1 MGCVDPDRA
10 VTEVR
15 LNASAPF
22 EPDALFLSVTT
33 SLLSAFIIF
42 KALVD
47 SGSTHCFVDPRFI
60 AMNNLITYSVT
71 PIRLKLFDGT
81 SNQTITQAIDIP
93 VQISPGHVTPFTFY
107 VTPLDSSCSIVLG
120 YNWLTRYNPLIDW
133 VLSSIIFPTTNK
145 ENPVSDSRPSMRATV
160 SDEMEP
166 QTFSDN
172 SDSDTRE
179 DNPTP
184 NIPETPE
191 TLTATPKVD
200 ISLVNAVA
208 YLRACEL
215 PGTQQFT
222 LNLKDFS
229 ARASSTSQSTP
240 ADLSSIP
247 EEYHDFADVF
257 DKVKADTLAPHRP
270 YDLKINLDENSIP
283 PLGHMYSL
291 SQTELVALRE
301 FIDEHLAT
309 GFIRPS
315 RSPYGAPVLFVK
327 KKDGGLRLCVDFRGL
342 NKITKK
348 DRYPLPLITDL
359 LDSSGKAR
367 IYTKID
373 LQHAYHLVRIAEGDE
388 WKTAFR
394 TRYGSFEWQVMPF
407 GLTNSPAAFQRFM
420 NDIFADMLDVCVIV
434 YLDDIL
440 IYSDNMELHQK
451 HVREVLRRLRQNG
464 LFAGVNKCTFHADTV
479 EYLGYILS
487 PTGLSMDP
495 TKVQTIQDWPEPRKV
510 KDIQSFLGFANF
522 YRRFIHEYSDI
533 VIPLTRLT
541 RKDLKWNFSAACRD
555 AFEKLKTAFLSA
567 PVLTHWI
574 PDTQLTVETDA
585 SDYAIAAIL
594 SITLSDGEIHP
605 VAFHSRTLTAP
616 ELNYDT
622 HDKELLAIFEA
633 FQKWRHYLEGSGTPV
648 DVVTDHK
655 NLEYFA
661 TTKLLTRRQARWS
674 EFLSQF
680 NMIIRFRPGRLGT
693 KPDALTRRWDVYP
706 KEGDSDYAKVNPQNL
721 RPVFTQE
728 QLASSLRATYY
739 SGPVLRAVGI
749 MDIGQLHKDILSA
762 QRSDTYISEH
772 NSEPRWSTDEQGL
785 VRYDDRIWIPDSDDL
800 RLRVLHYHHDHPISG
815 HFGQNKTL
823 ELIRRSYTWPSVRSF
838 VKDYCKSCTTCA
850 RSKAPRHRPYGKLR
864 QLPIPEK
871 PWNSISMDFI
881 EQLPS
886 SEDFTA
892 ILVIVDR
899 LSKQSI
905 FIPTH
910 DTITSMQLA
919 QLFVLHVFSKHG
931 VPSHVTS
938 DRGTEFVSHF
948 FRSLGKALDMRLH
961 FTSGYHPEGD
971 GQTER
976 TNQTLE
982 QYLRIYCNY
991 QQDNWKEL
999 LPLAEFAYNNAP
1011 SATTGISPFFAN
1023 KGYHPNITVHP
1034 ERDLSSA
1041 RAKEFAVD
1049 LDELHQELRLQIAD
1063 AQKRYQGP
1071 ADARRTPAPDFKV
1084 GDKVFVKAAH
1094 FRTTRPSKK
1103 LSEKNLGPF
1112 EIIAQVGQASFTLR
1126 LPDQLRAVHPVF
1138 HVSQLEPATPN
1149 TIPNRVQ
1156 PPPPPIEVD
1165 GDIEYEVSEI
1175 LDSKIDKRRKCQ
1187 LLYLVRWTG
1196 YEGTDQETDWLP
1208 ATELEHAPELVQDF
1222 HKSYPTKPGPLTSP

>member
-1 MGCVDPDRA
+1 
-10 VTEVR
+10 
-15 LNASAPF
+15 
-22 EPDALFLSVTT
+22 
-33 SLLSAFIIF
+33 
-42 KALVD
+42 
-47 SGSTHCFVDPRFI
+47 
-60 AMNNLITYSVT
+60 
-71 PIRLKLFDGT
+71 
-81 SNQTITQAIDIP
+81 
-93 VQISPGHVTPFTFY
+93 
-107 VTPLDSSCSIVLG
+107 
-120 YNWLTRYNPLIDW
+120 
-133 VLSSIIFPTTNK
+133 
-145 ENPVSDSRPSMRATV
+145 
-160 SDEMEP
+160 
-166 QTFSDN
+166 
-172 SDSDTRE
+172 
-179 DNPTP
+179 
-184 NIPETPE
+184 
-191 TLTATPKVD
+191 
-200 ISLVNAVA
+200 
-208 YLRACEL
+208 
-215 PGTQQFT
+215 
-222 LNLKDFS
+222 
-229 ARASSTSQSTP
+229 
-240 ADLSSIP
+240 
-247 EEYHDFADVF
+247 
-257 DKVKADTLAPHRP
+257 
-270 YDLKINLDENSIP
+270 
-283 PLGHMYSL
+283 
-291 SQTELVALRE
+291 
-301 FIDEHLAT
+301 
-309 GFIRPS
+309 
-315 RSPYGAPVLFVK
+315 
-327 KKDGGLRLCVDFRGL
+327 L
-342 NKITKK
+342 NKLTKK

-359 LDSSGKAR
+359 LDSPGRAR

-394 TRYGSFEWQVMPF
+394 TRYGSFEWLVMPF
-407 GLTNSPAAFQRFM
+407 GLTNAPAAFQRFM
-420 NDIFADMLDVCVIV
+420 NDIFSDMLDVCVII

-440 IYSDNMELHQK
+440 IYSDNKELHRK
-451 HVREVLRRLRQNG
+451 HVREVLRRLRENG
-464 LFAGVNKCTFHADTV
+464 LYAGTNKCTFHTDTV

-487 PTGLSMDP
+487 PTGLTMDP
-495 TKVQTIQDWPEPRKV
+495 AKVQTIQDWPEPRKV
-510 KDIQSFLGFANF
+510 KDVQSFLGFANF

-533 VIPLTRLT
+533 VVPLTRLT
-541 RKDLKWNFSAACRD
+541 RKDLKWNFSDTCRD
-555 AFEKLKTAFLSA
+555 AFNKLKTAFLSA

-574 PDTQLTVETDA
+574 PDTPITVETDA

-594 SITLSDGEIHP
+594 SITLPNGEIHP
-605 VAFHSRTLTAP
+605 VAFHSRTLSTS

-633 FQKWRHYLEGSGTPV
+633 FQKWRHYLEGSGSPI

-655 NLEYFA
+655 NLEYFS

-680 NMIIRFRPGRLGT
+680 NLTIRFRPGKLGT
-693 KPDALTRRWDVYP
+693 KPDSLTRRWDVYP

-739 SGPVLRAVGI
+739 SEPILRAVGL
-749 MDIGQLHKDILSA
+749 MDIGKLHQDILSA
-762 QRSDTYISEH
+762 QKSDKHCSDIISQFSDTHEH
-772 NSEPRWSTDEQGL
+772 KSDPRWSIDDQSL
-785 VRYDDRIWIPDSDDL
+785 LRYDDRIWVPDSDDL
-800 RLRVLHYHHDHPISG
+800 RLRILLNSHDHPISG
-815 HFGQNKTL
+815 HYGQNKTL
-823 ELIRRSYTWPSVRSF
+823 VLVRRNYTWPGVRTF
-838 VKDYCKSCTTCA
+838 IKDYCKSCTTCA
-850 RSKAPRHRPYGKLR
+850 RSKAPRHRPYGNLR

-881 EQLPS
+881 EQLPPS
-886 SEDFTA
+886 LGFTA
-892 ILVIVDR
+892 ILVVVDR
-899 LSKQSI
+899 LSKQAI

-948 FRSLGKALDMRLH
+948 FRSLGKALNMKLH

-982 QYLRIYCNY
+982 QYLRVYCNY
-991 QQDNWKEL
+991 QQDNWSEL
-999 LPLAEFAYNNAP
+999 LALAEFAYNNAP

-1041 RAKEFAVD
+1041 RAREFAVN
-1049 LDELHQELRLQIAD
+1049 LDDLHQELRLQIAE

-1084 GDKVFVKAAH
+1084 GDKVYVKAAH

-1103 LSEKNLGPF
+1103 LSEKNFGPF
-1112 EIIAQVGQASFTLR
+1112 EIIAKVGHASFTLR

-1149 TIPNRVQ
+1149 TIPNRIQ
-1156 PPPPPIEVD
+1156 SPPPPIEVD
-1165 GDIEYEVSEI
+1165 DDIEYEISEI
-1175 LDSKIDKRRKCQ
+1175 LDSKLDKRRKCQ

-1208 ATELEHAPELVQDF
+1208 ATELQHASELVQDF
-1222 HKSYPTKPGPLTSP
+1222 HKSYPTKPGPLNSLRL

>member
-10 VTEVR
+10 PMEVR

-22 EPDALFLSVTT
+22 QPDALFLSVTS
-33 SLLSAFIIF
+33 SLLLDSVVF

-47 SGSTHCFVDPRFI
+47 SGSSHCFVDPQFI
-60 AMNNLITYSVT
+60 STHHLITYSVP
-71 PIRLKLFDGT
+71 PIRLRLFDGT
-81 SNQTITQAIDIP
+81 SNHTITQAIEIP
-93 VQISPGHVTPFTFY
+93 LQIFPGHVTPFTFY
-107 VTPLDSSCSIVLG
+107 VTPLDSSCSVVLG

-133 VLSSIIFPTTNK
+133 VLSSITFPATSK
-145 ENPVSDSRPSMRATV
+145 ENPVSDSTPSLCATV
-160 SDEMEP
+160 SEEMDP
-166 QTFSDN
+166 QTFSEH
-172 SDSDTRE
+172 SDSDIWENT
-179 DNPTP
+179 TP
-184 NIPETPE
+184 NT
-191 TLTATPKVD
+191 TPKID
-200 ISLVNAVA
+200 IALVNAAA
-208 YLRACEL
+208 YLRACSL
-215 PGTQQFT
+215 PGSQAFC
-222 LNLKDFS
+222 LHLVDRNSS
-229 ARASSTSQSTP
+229 ARASSNSDSSP
-240 ADLSSIP
+240 EDLSGVP
-247 EEYHDFADVF
+247 EEYHEFADVF
-257 DKVKADTLAPHRP
+257 NKVKANKLAPHRP
-270 YDLKINLDENSIP
+270 YDLKINIEEGYVP
-283 PLGHMYSL
+283 PLGQLYSL
-291 SQTELVALRE
+291 SQTELQALRD
-301 FIDEHLAT
+301 FLDEHLTT

-315 RSPYGAPVLFVK
+315 RSPHGAPVLFAK
-327 KKDGGLRLCVDFRGL
+327 KKDGRLRLCVDFHGL

-348 DRYPLPLITDL
+348 DHYPLPLITDL
-359 LDSSGKAR
+359 LDSPGRAR

-407 GLTNSPAAFQRFM
+407 GLTNAPSAFQRFM

-440 IYSDNMELHQK
+440 IYSDNPELHRE
-451 HVREVLRRLRQNG
+451 HVREVLRRLRKNG
-464 LFAGVNKCTFHADTV
+464 LYAGAQKCTFHANTV

-487 PTGLSMDP
+487 PTGLSMD
-495 TKVQTIQDWPEPRKV
+495 TAKVQVIQDWPEPRKV

-533 VIPLTRLT
+533 VVPLTRLT
-541 RKDLKWNFSAACRD
+541 RKDLKWNFSNACRD
-555 AFEKLKTAFLSA
+555 AFNKLKSAFLSA

-574 PDTQLTVETDA
+574 PDTPIIVETDA

-594 SITLSDGEIHP
+594 SIILSDGEIHP
-605 VAFHSRTLTAP
+605 VAFHSRTLSTS

-633 FQKWRHYLEGSGTPV
+633 FQKWRHYLEGSGTPI

-655 NLEYFA
+655 NLEYFS

-680 NMIIRFRPGRLGT
+680 NLVIRFRPGKLGT
-693 KPDALTRRWDVYP
+693 KPDVLTRHWDVYP
-706 KEGDSDYAKVNPQNL
+706 KEGDSNYTKVNPQNL

-728 QLASSLRATYY
+728 QLASSLRASYY
-739 SGPVLRAVGI
+739 SEPILRTVGL

-762 QRSDTYISEH
+762 QRLDSHCAEH
-772 NSEPRWSTDEQGL
+772 NSNSDPRWSTDNEGL
-785 VRYDDRIWIPDSDDL
+785 LRYDDRIWVPDSDDL
-800 RLRVLHYHHDHPISG
+800 QLRVLLNSHDHPTAG
-815 HFGQNKTL
+815 HYGQNKTMDL
-823 ELIRRSYTWPSVRSF
+823 VRRNYTWPGVRSYI
-838 VKDYCKSCTTCA
+838 KNYCKSCTTCA
-850 RSKAPRHRPYGKLR
+850 RSKAPRHRPYGNLR

-881 EQLPS
+881 EQLPPS
-886 SEDFTA
+886 LGFTA
-892 ILVIVDR
+892 ILVVVDR

-948 FRSLGKALDMRLH
+948 FRSLGKALDMKLH

-982 QYLRIYCNY
+982 QYLRVYCNY
-991 QQDNWKEL
+991 QQDNWSEL

-1034 ERDLSSA
+1034 ERDLSSV

-1049 LDELHQELRLQIAD
+1049 LDELHQELRLQISE

-1071 ADARRTPAPDFKV
+1071 ADTRRTPAPDFKV
-1084 GDKVFVKAAH
+1084 GDTVFVKATH

-1112 EIIAQVGQASFTLR
+1112 EIIAKVGPSSFTLR
-1126 LPDQLRAVHPVF
+1126 LPNHLRAVHPVF

-1165 GDIEYEVSEI
+1165 DDFEYEISEI
-1175 LDSKIDKRRKCQ
+1175 LDSKLDQRRKCK

-1208 ATELEHAPELVQDF
+1208 ATELKHAPEVVQDF
-1222 HKSYPTKPGPLTSP
+1222 HKSYPDKPGPLNSL